1 MIEIKDGQVYETV
14 EVVTA
19 TQTAIVTTHKCAE
32 HKVKLSFEKG
42 LLTVQYTDW
51 QDNNIL
57 FNGECVM
64 YIKDMLAG
72 TTKKVRLQLF
82 DGIVTYVFDVP
93 SEYQINASVVGADG
107 DSIFVDL
114 I

>member
-14 EVVTA
+14 EVITD

-32 HKVKLSFEKG
+32 HKVKLSFESG
-42 LLTVQYTDW
+42 LLTVQYMDW
-51 QDNNIL
+51 QDNAVL

-64 YIKDMLAG
+64 YIKDTLAG
-72 TTKKVRLQLF
+72 TTKKVRLQLI
-82 DGIVTYVFDVP
+82 DGVAIHVLDVP

-107 DSIFVDL
+107 DLLFIDM